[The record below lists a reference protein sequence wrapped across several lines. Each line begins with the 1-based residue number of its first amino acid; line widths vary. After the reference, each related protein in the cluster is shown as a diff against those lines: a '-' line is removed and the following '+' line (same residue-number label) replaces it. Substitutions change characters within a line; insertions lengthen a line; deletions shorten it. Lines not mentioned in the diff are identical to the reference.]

1 MYQGKINLTETSS
14 PTAAMQRAC
23 GRAHLAVAPARGAT
37 RLVDLA
43 QSGSARLLL
52 PRVDGPVPEAVFL
65 NTSGGLTSGDR
76 LSYSMSVADH
86 GSLTA
91 TTQTA
96 ERAYL
101 ATSGPA
107 SLSVTAKIGTAGW
120 LDWLPQETIL
130 FEGADLERETRID
143 LATGAGCLLVETLVL
158 GRRAMGET
166 LKRVRLRDH
175 RRVTLQGRPLWF
187 ESLDLSPEVLTRTA
201 SPAVLGGAIA
211 FATLVLCGA
220 GSEAATPALR
230 GLAAVPGV
238 TFAVT
243 GWNGRAILRA
253 TATDLWPLK
262 GFLGRAIAT
271 LTDRPLPR
279 VWQMQGIAP

>member
-1 MYQGKINLTETSS
+1 MYQGKIRIDQDPPRKT
-14 PTAAMQRAC
+14 AMQRAF
-23 GRAHLAVAPARGAT
+23 GRAHLAVALSRGAT

-43 QSGSARLLL
+43 QSGSARILL
-52 PRVDGPVPEAVFL
+52 PRVAGPVPEAVFL
-65 NTSGGLTSGDR
+65 NTSGGLTSGDL
-76 LSYSMSVADH
+76 LSYEMSVADH
-86 GSLTA
+86 GRLTA

-101 ATSGPA
+101 ATEGPA
-107 SLSVTAKIGTAGW
+107 NLSVIAKVGTVGW

-143 LATGAGCLLVETLVL
+143 LATGAGCLLIETLVL

-166 LKRVRLRDH
+166 LKRVRLRDS
-175 RRVTLQGRPLWF
+175 RRITLQGLPLWF

-201 SPAVLGGAIA
+201 SPAVLGGSIA
-211 FATLVLCGA
+211 FATLALCGA

-230 GLAAVPGV
+230 GLAVVPGV

-243 GWNGRAILRA
+243 GWNGRTILRA

-262 GFLGRAIAT
+262 CFLGRAIAL
-271 LTDRPLPR
+271 LTGRPLPR
-279 VWQMQGIAP
+279 VWQLPGVTP